1 MQSSLW
7 KFVKGGNP
15 PDKKRK
21 KDDKEAYYKEY
32 EASKR
37 SRTYLK
43 EWEKGRSWLH
53 DTDDGMICLICKEFG
68 DQNVMNQFISGCVS
82 YKLDSVQKH
91 QKSKGHEKAVLLYNA
106 KNETKSKSHFGCAC
120 LLHKFVSVIG
130 NTWATTF

>member
-1 MQSSLW
+1 MQSSMW

-21 KDDKEAYYKEY
+21 KDDKEEYYKEY

-43 EWEKGRSWLH
+43 EWEKGRSWLIN
-53 DTDDGMICLICKEFG
+53 TDDGIICSICKEFG
-68 DQNVMNQFISGCVS
+68 DKNVMNQFISGCVS

-106 KNETKSKSHFGCAC
+106 KHEAKK
-120 LLHKFVSVIG
+120 LLNF
-130 NTWATTF
+130 